1 MVGDRRTRA
10 RRALARDVA
19 DRSRMKPTHALE
31 YALLRTVVAVVGA
44 MPESAALE
52 FGARLGDLARS
63 IGIRRAV
70 TADNLA
76 HAFPE
81 LDAAARERILEDCY
95 RELGRVAAE
104 YPRIPELVR
113 RPDLAELEGEEH
125 VRTVAALERG
135 VILLTGHYGDFELLG
150 AWLSRV
156 RPVDFVVKPMSNPAV
171 EDWITKLRRRAGVG
185 QIPLGAGIRAVYEAL
200 DQGRWVA
207 MLADQD
213 AHERGLFVPFF
224 GRPASTPR
232 GPAEIAVRRGVP
244 ILMGFPERRPDR
256 GRVLTVLPP
265 LWPRTDVSDP
275 VAELTE
281 RHVALLE
288 ERVRLHPDH
297 WFWLHRRWKTAP
309 PAATGGN

>member
-1 MVGDRRTRA
+1 
-10 RRALARDVA
+10 
-19 DRSRMKPTHALE
+19 MKPTHALE
-31 YALLRTVVAVVGA
+31 YMLLRTVAAMLGA
-44 MPESAALE
+44 LPESAAVGL
-52 FGARLGDLARS
+52 GARLGDLVRM

-76 HAFPE
+76 RAFPE
-81 LDAAARERILEDCY
+81 LDQAARARILEDCY
-95 RELGRVAAE
+95 RELGRVAAG
-104 YPRIPELVR
+104 YPRMPDLVR
-113 RPDLAELEGEEH
+113 RPDLCEVEGEEH
-125 VRTVAALERG
+125 LRTLTTLERG
-135 VILLTGHYGDFELLG
+135 VIMMTGHYGEFELLG

-171 EDWITKLRRRAGVG
+171 DGWVTRLRRRSGVG

-200 DQGRWVA
+200 DRGRWVA

-213 AHERGLFVPFF
+213 AHERGQFVPFF

-244 ILMGFPERRPDR
+244 ILMGFAERRP
-256 GRVLTVLPP
+256 GRPRLLTLLAP

-288 ERVRLHPDH
+288 ARVRLHPEH

-309 PAATGGN
+309 PVGTGGN